1 MWLEVMLAVAMRA
14 KPMIMKV
21 TLKMRSCGRFILG
34 GRTSR
39 KVTWKKVP
47 AANAWTKALVSVP
60 ICRPI
65 NSPAICPA
73 GTVLAT
79 TSPALAAT
87 MELCSMAAAFRATA
101 TVTSVLC
108 MYTPTTSHTSLIASS
123 LQLGYFFSCMASW
136 NRGCSFSCVL

>member
-21 TLKMRSCGRFILG
+21 TLKMRSCGRCILG

-65 NSPAICPA
+65 NSPAICGDQKKRVCKSFTHVA
-73 GTVLAT
+73 I
-79 TSPALAAT
+79 
-87 MELCSMAAAFRATA
+87 
-101 TVTSVLC
+101 
-108 MYTPTTSHTSLIASS
+108 SHCLHLFTD
-123 LQLGYFFSCMASW
+123 
-136 NRGCSFSCVL
+136 